1 MDKGIKEKW
10 FAMPI
15 QMQISNI
22 GSEVGRAIQWKN
34 KGNEKRSEGFCQKA
48 IDYLTLTIEDPK
60 NVHRIGELIFCI
72 RELQDY
78 FLGSNYYGTT
88 EDLGFDPW
96 IRKIPWRRDR
106 QPTKLTQCD
115 FPLTSQ

>member
-88 EDLGFDPW
+88 EEMPKKYYDAF
-96 IRKIPWRRDR
+96 I
-106 QPTKLTQCD
+106 
-115 FPLTSQ
+115 